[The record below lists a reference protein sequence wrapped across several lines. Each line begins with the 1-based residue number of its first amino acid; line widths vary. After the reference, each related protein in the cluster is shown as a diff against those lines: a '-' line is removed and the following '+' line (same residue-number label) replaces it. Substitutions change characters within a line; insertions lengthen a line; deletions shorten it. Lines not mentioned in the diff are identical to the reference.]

1 MTEILTWLQTYET
14 EFTVGAFFA
23 LQGLLL
29 LLLLVNGHRL
39 KKIRRKMNQITKQA
53 EEFLQSMQAERKTE
67 RKTEKVTAE
76 EAEPVQKHAEREKH
90 EKQKPEEEENGLITA
105 VLREIFP

>member
-67 RKTEKVTAE
+67 KVTAE

>member
-1 MTEILTWLQTYET
+1 MTEILTWFQIYET

-53 EEFLQSMQAERKTE
+53 EEFLQSVQAE
-67 RKTEKVTAE
+67 RKTEKVTA
-76 EAEPVQKHAEREKH
+76 AEPEAVQKHAEREKH
-90 EKQKPEEEENGLITA
+90 EEHKPEEEENGLITA